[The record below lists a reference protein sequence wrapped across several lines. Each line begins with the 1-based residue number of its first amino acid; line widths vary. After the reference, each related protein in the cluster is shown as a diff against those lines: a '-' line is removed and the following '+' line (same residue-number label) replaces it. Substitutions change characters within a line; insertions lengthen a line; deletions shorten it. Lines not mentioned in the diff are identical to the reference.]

1 MKIGAVRKKKLCN
14 LLLSIGFE
22 EERGEHHIFYY
33 YKYEG
38 KIVVRTKISH
48 GGSDDIT
55 QPILGRIGKQLKL
68 ERKYFE
74 RFLAGDMTQKEYVA
88 ILRSRH

>member
-1 MKIGAVRKKKLCN
+1 M
-14 LLLSIGFE
+14 LLSIGLE

-38 KIVVRTKISH
+38 KIIVRTKMSH

-55 QPILGRIGKQLKL
+55 QPILGLIGKQLQL
-68 ERKYFE
+68 ERKDFE
-74 RFLAGDMTQKEYVA
+74 RFLAGDMTQEEYVD
-88 ILRSRH
+88 ILREKGIVPWGV